1 MPIIIFEQD
10 CTVKYIFGICKG
22 YKKSRADININ
33 ILIMA
38 LFSSGIKKPAYAGFF
53 MAPNSIVENGARGR
67 TRTGTL

>member
-1 MPIIIFEQD
+1 CIRDRNKIVPLNISSAFA
-10 CTVKYIFGICKG
+10 KGI
-22 YKKSRADININ
+22 KKSRADININ